1 MAEDQVVVGSPERDI
16 HVTALVQ
23 LEKVDIP
30 KQEENE
36 SELYKMR
43 AKLFRFHTDDED
55 GAMWK
60 ERGVGDVKIMKH
72 KTKGTYRLVMRRDK
86 TLKLCANHALTKNM
100 TIEPHSSNEK
110 ALIWTT
116 PSDYADGECKAETLC
131 IRFGKVESTEAFKA
145 KFEECVNSQKNL
157 ANDDD
162 KKETTEKL
170 VADLASMEV
179 KEEKDNND
187 NTTKDVESK
196 NADTSLKKET
206 EKADED
212 KKE

>member
-23 LEKVDIP
+23 LEKVDISN
-30 KQEENE
+30 QEENE

-60 ERGVGDVKIMKH
+60 ERGIGDVKIMKH
-72 KTKGTYRLVMRRDK
+72 KTKGTYRLVMRQDK

-100 TIEPHSSNEK
+100 IIEPHSSNEK

-116 PSDYADGECKAETLC
+116 PSDYSDGECKAETLC
-131 IRFGKVESTEAFKA
+131 IRFGKVESTEAFT
-145 KFEECVNSQKNL
+145 
-157 ANDDD
+157 NDDD
-162 KKETTEKL
+162 KKDTREKL
-170 VADLASMEV
+170 VDDLASMKV
-179 KEEKDNND
+179 KEEKDDND

-196 NADTSLKKET
+196 NVDTNLKKET